1 MEEQTYKIKNVKSFE
16 PVHIFDCGQCFRWD
30 KELDGSYTGV
40 FKGNVMNV
48 KKDGNNVTFKGICN
62 GDIEE
67 ICKDYFDLN
76 TDYEDIK
83 EKLSKIDDN
92 VKTSVGYGSGIRILN
107 QDLWETIISFIIS
120 ANNNIPRIKGIIDRI
135 SKKYGKEV
143 NWNGTKYYTFPTV
156 EELSKASVEDLRALG
171 LGFRDVRVYETTKKI
186 LNKEVDLNKLTEEK
200 DTEKVREKLSREE
213 NNIKSLIT
221 DISHQLKTPI
231 ASLKMSCELA
241 GSADLTWEE
250 REEFYKK
257 EWDEIQRLEN
267 LLDSLIHVSRL
278 ESGMIQIQPE
288 MGSLKNTLVQAVNS
302 VYMKAYEKS
311 IDISLD
317 EFQDVQIVHDSKW
330 TGEVFVNILDN
341 AVKYSP
347 EHTEIRIRVTEL
359 ATCMMLEFIDQGTG
373 IPAEEAHRVFQRFY
387 RGNQEYVKKQEGSG
401 VGLYL
406 ARKILEEQK
415 GTICVKVA
423 PEGGN
428 NFVVTLPKK

>member
-30 KELDGSYTGV
+30 KELDRSYTGV

-200 DTEKVREKLSREE
+200 DTEKVREKLLTLPGVGPKVADCILLFSTLKRFEVFPIDVWVRRVMNDLYIKNPDETKVNKREIE
-213 NNIKSLIT
+213 KLAKEKYGN
-221 DISHQLKTPI
+221 
-231 ASLKMSCELA
+231 LA
-241 GSADLTWEE
+241 GLAQQYLFYWK
-250 REEFYKK
+250 RE
-257 EWDEIQRLEN
+257 
-267 LLDSLIHVSRL
+267 
-278 ESGMIQIQPE
+278 
-288 MGSLKNTLVQAVNS
+288 A
-302 VYMKAYEKS
+302 
-311 IDISLD
+311 
-317 EFQDVQIVHDSKW
+317 
-330 TGEVFVNILDN
+330 
-341 AVKYSP
+341 
-347 EHTEIRIRVTEL
+347 
-359 ATCMMLEFIDQGTG
+359 
-373 IPAEEAHRVFQRFY
+373 
-387 RGNQEYVKKQEGSG
+387 
-401 VGLYL
+401 
-406 ARKILEEQK
+406 
-415 GTICVKVA
+415 
-423 PEGGN
+423 
-428 NFVVTLPKK
+428 